1 MKKHTRILTLTLAAA
16 LALCCAAGCSQ
27 KSGTESSKPASS
39 AASTEG
45 EASDKTEGSE
55 ADESS
60 EASEESAG
68 EASID
73 VKNADYSSPSVTI
86 EFGDFEL
93 IRTVTSDMQTG
104 KYDGKVIK
112 VTGISEKRMSSCSL
126 MEKDEATGTGY
137 GMTYFLDGK
146 PDLSQYPEDDSKV
159 EVLGV
164 VTIDDYDVRVLT
176 VLPENIKKVD

>member
-73 VKNADYSSPSVTI
+73 VKNADYSSPAVTI
-86 EFGDFEL
+86 EFGDSDS
-93 IRTVTSDMQTG
+93 RVT
-104 KYDGKVIK
+104 
-112 VTGISEKRMSSCSL
+112 
-126 MEKDEATGTGY
+126 EAVAK
-137 GMTYFLDGK
+137 FIA
-146 PDLSQYPEDDSKV
+146 DDACVS
-159 EVLGV
+159 
-164 VTIDDYDVRVLT
+164 T
-176 VLPENIKKVD
+176 

>member
-27 KSGTESSKPASS
+27 KSGTENSKPASS

-55 ADESS
+55 ADDSS

-93 IRTVTSDMQTG
+93 
-104 KYDGKVIK
+104 
-112 VTGISEKRMSSCSL
+112 EKRMSSCSL

>member
-27 KSGTESSKPASS
+27 KSGTENSKPASS

-55 ADESS
+55 ADDSS

-73 VKNADYSSPSVTI
+73 VKNADYSSPAVTI

>member
-60 EASEESAG
+60 EESEESAG

-73 VKNADYSSPSVTI
+73 VKNADYNSPAVTI